1 MGSRDNK
8 LFQFSFWLVRLR
20 WIGVI
25 GIILATAFSSRIMN
39 ISVKE
44 FNLYAVSGVFLI
56 LNVVYTILLNRITKL
71 SNGKQDQHVRYL
83 INFQIAADF
92 VILTVMLHYS
102 GGIENPFIIYYIF
115 HMIMASIILSSIES
129 FMQVTFALVLI
140 GLLTISEYSG
150 FIPHYSLNGFVSH
163 ELYKS
168 GLYLIGTGVIF
179 VTTSYL
185 VAYITNRLA
194 RQSREHEKA
203 YLKANQELERKDAIK
218 NEYVLR
224 ITHDIKAHLAAIQ
237 SCISIVVNKT
247 SPSDKNTREEFLK
260 RAYNRTKVLTR
271 FIQDLLYMTR
281 LKLID
286 KIKSEEFP
294 VRDSIRKIAEDV
306 INRAKEKS
314 VDLQVDIE
322 ESVDKIS
329 AIRVSF
335 EELVTNLLINAIN
348 YSKEKSEVNLN
359 VKKHKNGML
368 VEIIDQGMGIPVKE
382 QEFIFDEFYRA
393 SNAKAISAEG
403 TGLGLS
409 IARQIVQSHGG
420 KIWVESEEGSGS
432 KFCFILPQ

>member
-56 LNVVYTILLNRITKL
+56 LNVVYTILFNRITKL
-71 SNGKQDQHVRYL
+71 SNSNQDLHVRYL

-247 SPSDKNTREEFLK
+247 SPSDNNTREEFLK

>member
-25 GIILATAFSSRIMN
+25 GIILATAFSSRIMD

-56 LNVVYTILLNRITKL
+56 LNVVYTILFNRITKL
-71 SNGKQDQHVRYL
+71 SNSNQDLHVRYL

-247 SPSDKNTREEFLK
+247 SPSDNNTREEFLK